1 MMIGLLNRCALHS
14 NCSMSIQIEEPFNGP
29 VYISLELTRFFQ
41 SHKRMI
47 GSIPKSQLHDLHTK
61 MQTLSVIC
69 QDAFTY
75 KNFDVDKNKFKDS
88 DIANPCGLMSRF
100 FPQDKFLRLVQL
112 DNNGKIISKDI

>member
-1 MMIGLLNRCALHS
+1 MIGFLNRCALHS
-14 NCSMSIQIEEPFNGP
+14 NCSMSIHIEEPFNGP

-41 SHKRMI
+41 SHKRMV
-47 GSIPKSQLHDLHTK
+47 GSIPKGQLHDLHTR
-61 MQTLSVIC
+61 MQTLSIIC

-75 KNFDVDKNKFKDS
+75 KNFDVDKKEFKDN

-112 DNNGKIISKDI
+112 DNNSKLISKDI